1 MFGGEVCGQ
10 GEGSELKTVQIPKNI
25 LDTLYTN
32 KKGLIMQKRRPS
44 HAAVPLINEAPA
56 ASQTTFIIGQFNF
69 ACVMV
74 HKNKPLWRSS

>member
-10 GEGSELKTVQIPKNI
+10 GEGSELKTVQIQNNI
-25 LDTLYTN
+25 SRYVPYKQERPDYA
-32 KKGLIMQKRRPS
+32 KKKTISRYCPF
-44 HAAVPLINEAPA
+44 NEAPA
-56 ASQTTFIIGQFNF
+56 ASQTTFIIGQLNF